1 MGKKEKNAFVF
12 LKDPEYAWIP
22 AKLIRSSGN
31 VADVEIPEYSDEQS
45 TICDGGR
52 TAKKMI
58 DAEVDLSDYNQGVL
72 PMQNVDENGRMKV
85 YPDMVELPFLHEAA
99 ILYNLKKRHL
109 ENNPYTRTGD
119 IIIAVNPF
127 QWFTSIYTEKV
138 RAHYSNKLVWEDH
151 EGDPRKLVEPHVYEI
166 SSLSY
171 KGLAFGGQDQ
181 SILVSGES
189 GAGKTETVKIAMNH
203 IASVQRGL
211 TSGSNDSFSDPI
223 VNRVLESGPL
233 LEAFG
238 NAKTR
243 RNDNSSRFGKYTQL
257 QFDQGDKAMN
267 QYAGKGSLSCKL
279 AGSKCEVYLLEK
291 NRITYHDS
299 AERTYHIFY
308 QLLAAPDSTKAGF
321 WPGLKG
327 STNESFRYIGA
338 ACTDTI
344 EGMKDKDHWNKTV
357 EVLKSIGVSG
367 DKMHNLFEAICIV
380 LQLGN
385 LSFMKDPKDD
395 DRSAVRDK
403 SEFGA
408 LAKLMGVTENDLID
422 CLTERTMKTR
432 TDSYKVPLNADAA
445 QEAADSFAKEIY
457 SKSFLWLV
465 RCINDATCA
474 EKNYKGGAQSGFG
487 IIGLLD
493 IFGFESFVRNR
504 FEQLCINYCN
514 EKLQQKFTVDIFRSV
529 QEEYEY
535 EGIPLDEIKYDDN
548 TDVLDLIEGKA
559 GLLNMLNEECV
570 RPKGSDEAFVQK
582 ALAANKKSP
591 CLIQSRMNRKE
602 FGIHHY
608 AGKVM
613 YDSDGFV
620 FSNQDTLPTD
630 LLDCALKCK
639 NDIVANH
646 LANEKCSN
654 LAEKEVVTSSSRR
667 GAPKRNKSNL
677 VAPTAWTKYK
687 GQLVKLMAMLA
698 QTNSRY
704 IRCIKPNSQKVPS
717 IMQHVSTIE
726 QLRCAGVVAAVTLSR
741 SAFPNRIENKTVK
754 FKFASMWDRSKFP
767 SKGKKDMEPGEKLK
781 CDCDA
786 LLTCALKDFETMED
800 GKLKKIFVVG
810 KTRSYFR
817 MGALEYLEANRTRE
831 MGSQVVS
838 IQRYIR
844 GWFIRKDHKQ
854 ADTKRRKA
862 VARIQKWYAQVNKQI
877 AAAERAKKA
886 AAERK
891 KRDERE
897 KKAREKAELK
907 AQKALEARLAREKAE
922 REARI
927 AREKAEEEARER
939 QEREKAE
946 KRKNKEL
953 EAIEKFEKGKQK
965 KIKKYKKDIKSKE
978 KELDDNDRMWAS
990 EIASLE
996 EECEKIE
1003 RERDAILERIAEEE
1017 AKIAA
1022 IPQLSDKDM
1031 KKLKD
1036 SSEITAYLRKENKK
1050 MRASTTQYRKD
1061 YDTMQENNKR
1071 LLEANAYAG
1080 ASFEAMNEQSKKTN
1094 SNNSKL
1100 MQNLSKYKKQNQK
1113 LKEDLR
1119 MRSGFYDAEA
1129 QIRVNYQKSMAEIME
1144 MIQDQCDDAQLTED
1158 ILVLALECESEAKSE
1173 LAAAEA
1179 EQNRR

>member
-1 MGKKEKNAFVF
+1 
-12 LKDPEYAWIP
+12 
-22 AKLIRSSGN
+22 
-31 VADVEIPEYSDEQS
+31 
-45 TICDGGR
+45 
-52 TAKKMI
+52 
-58 DAEVDLSDYNQGVL
+58 
-72 PMQNVDENGRMKV
+72 
-85 YPDMVELPFLHEAA
+85 VELPFLHEAA

-109 ENNPYTRTGD
+109 DNFPYTRTGD

-127 QWFTSIYTEKV
+127 QWFTKIYTESV
-138 RAHYSNKLVWEDH
+138 RANYANKLVWEDH

-166 SSLSY
+166 SALSY
-171 KGLAFGGQDQ
+171 KGLAFKGEDQ

-211 TSGSNDSFSDPI
+211 TSSSDESFTDPI
-223 VNRVLESGPL
+223 VNRVMESGPL

-257 QFDQGDKAMN
+257 QFDQGDKGVA
-267 QYAGKGSLSCKL
+267 QYGGKDSIKCKL
-279 AGSKCEVYLLEK
+279 AGSRCEVYLLEK

-308 QLLAAPDSTKAGF
+308 QLIAAPDSQKGAF
-321 WPGLKG
+321 WSGMKG
-327 STNESFRYIGA
+327 TTNESFRYIGA
-338 ACTDTI
+338 SCTDTI
-344 EGMKDKDHWNKTV
+344 EGMKDKDHWTKTV
-357 EVLKSIGVSG
+357 EVLKSIGVTG
-367 DKMHNLFEAICIV
+367 DKLNTLFEAICIV

-395 DRSAVRDK
+395 DRSVVRDK
-403 SEFGA
+403 KEFGA
-408 LAKLMGVTENDLID
+408 LGNLMGVTEQDLID

-432 TDSYKVPLNADAA
+432 NESYKVPLNADAS

-457 SKSFLWLV
+457 AKSFLWLV
-465 RCINDATCA
+465 RAINDATCA
-474 EKNYKGGAQSGFG
+474 EKNFEGGGKTEFG

-514 EKLQQKFTVDIFRSV
+514 EKLQAKFTMDIFRSV
-529 QEEYEY
+529 QEEYEA
-535 EGIPLDEIKYDDN
+535 EGIPLDLIKYDDN

-559 GLLNMLNEECV
+559 GLLSMLNEECV
-570 RPKGSDEAFVQK
+570 RPKGSDQAFVQK

-620 FSNQDTLPTD
+620 FSNQDTLPSD
-630 LLDCALKCK
+630 LFDCALKCK
-639 NDIVANH
+639 NEVLSKH
-646 LANEKCSN
+646 LSNDKCSD
-654 LAEKEVVTSSSRR
+654 LAEKEIAPASNRR
-667 GAPKRNKSNL
+667 APKRNKSNL

-687 GQLVKLMAMLA
+687 GQLVKLMAMLG

-704 IRCIKPNSQKVPS
+704 IRCIKPNTSKKPS
-717 IMQHVSTIE
+717 IMQHMSAIE

-741 SAFPNRIENKTVK
+741 SAFPNRIDNKTVK
-754 FKFASMWDRSKFP
+754 FKFSSMWDRTKFP
-767 SKGKKDMEPGEKLK
+767 SKGKPNMEPAERLK
-781 CDCDA
+781 CDCEA
-786 LLTCALKDFETMED
+786 LLACALKNFKPQQDE
-800 GKLKKIFVVG
+800 GKDIFVVG

-817 MGALEYLEANRTRE
+817 MGALEYLEANRTKE
-831 MGSQVVS
+831 MGGQVVS

-854 ADTKRRKA
+854 AVTKRRKA
-862 VARIQKWYAQVNKQI
+862 IARIQKWYASVNKQI
-877 AAAERAKKA
+877 AAAEKAKKA
-886 AAERK
+886 SAERK

-897 KKAREKAELK
+897 QKAREKAEAK
-907 AQKALEARLAREKAE
+907 AKKALAARLAKEKAE
-922 REARI
+922 REERI
-927 AREKAEEEARER
+927 AREKAEEEERER
-939 QEREKAE
+939 LEREKEA
-946 KRKNKEL
+946 KRKKKE
-953 EAIEKFEKGKQK
+953 IESIDKFEKNKQK
-965 KIKKYKKDIKSKE
+965 KIKKFKKEIKAKE
-978 KELDDNDRMWAS
+978 KELDDKDKRWNADLNN
-990 EIASLE
+990 LE
-996 EECEKIE
+996 EECEQAE
-1003 RERDAILERIAEEE
+1003 RERDSVLEKIANEE
-1017 AKIAA
+1017 AKLAA
-1022 IPQLSDKDM
+1022 IPQLSDKDK

-1036 SSEITAYLRKENKK
+1036 SSEIISYLRKENKK
-1050 MRASTTQYRKD
+1050 NRASTTQYRKD

-1080 ASFEAMNEQSKKTN
+1080 ASFEAMNEKSKKTN

-1119 MRSGFYDAEA
+1119 MRSGYYDAEA